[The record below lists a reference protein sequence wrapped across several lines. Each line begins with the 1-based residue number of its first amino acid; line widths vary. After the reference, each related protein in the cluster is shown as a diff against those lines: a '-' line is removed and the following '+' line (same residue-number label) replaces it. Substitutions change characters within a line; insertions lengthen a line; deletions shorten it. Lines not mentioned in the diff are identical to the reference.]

1 MIAGALGALGPILGS
16 MPASIPSPSNGTI
29 SLGPLNLRAYGLMI
43 ALGVL
48 AAVWLAGRR
57 LEARGVGTR
66 EDMSYIALWAVP
78 AGIIG
83 SRLYHVITDWRR
95 FEGRWLDAFKIWE
108 GGLGIW
114 GGIAAGVAVGI
125 WAALRRGIPL
135 QGGLSAITPALPL
148 AQAIGRWGNWWNQE
162 LFGRPTDLPWALE
175 VSSDKA
181 VAAGYPPGTT
191 FHPTFLYESL
201 WCLLLCGGLIWVDRR
216 FRIWGTELFAL
227 YVAGYTFM
235 RFWIERLRVDEASLL
250 WGWRVNEVVSLVVFA
265 LAVAYLLFS
274 LRRPRPDPVGE
285 AVATVPEGAVESET
299 VADGEVLVDDQD
311 RDGPLASAPV
321 SGRISPAQVAH
332 VARLARLELTD
343 DELALYT
350 EQLSSMLDHF
360 RDIDALELDDVAPM
374 PQPLPLQNVFRE
386 DVVGPTLD
394 RDEVLAAAPAA
405 ESGRFRVPPILG
417 EAP

>member
-1 MIAGALGALGPILGS
+1 MIHGASGAFGVTAGIV
-16 MPASIPSPSNGTI
+16 ASIPSPSNGTI
-29 SLGPLNLRAYGLMI
+29 TLGPLNLRAYGLMI

-48 AAVWLAGRR
+48 AGVWLAGRR

-201 WCLLLCGGLIWVDRR
+201 WCLLLCGGLIWIDRR

-235 RFWIERLRVDEASLL
+235 RFWIERAAHRSRPRCCGAGGST
-250 WGWRVNEVVSLVVFA
+250 RSCRSRCSRI
-265 LAVAYLLFS
+265 AVAYLLVS
-274 LRRPRPDPVGE
+274 MRRPRPESVGD
-285 AVATVPEGAVESET
+285 AVATVAEGIVEGET
-299 VADGEVLVDDQD
+299 VVDGELLVDDP
-311 RDGPLASAPV
+311 RSRRTPSIG
-321 SGRISPAQVAH
+321 SGVRSHHPGRRWRTSP
-332 VARLARLELTD
+332 D
-343 DELALYT
+343 W
-350 EQLSSMLDHF
+350 
-360 RDIDALELDDVAPM
+360 
-374 PQPLPLQNVFRE
+374 
-386 DVVGPTLD
+386 
-394 RDEVLAAAPAA
+394 PAC
-405 ESGRFRVPPILG
+405 S
-417 EAP
+417 

>member
-1 MIAGALGALGPILGS
+1 MINGASGAFGATAGIV
-16 MPASIPSPSNGTI
+16 ASIPSPSNGTI
-29 SLGPLNLRAYGLMI
+29 TLGPLNLRAYGLMI

-201 WCLLLCGGLIWVDRR
+201 WCLLLCGGLIWIDRR

-235 RFWIERLRVDEASLL
+235 RFWIERVRIDEASLL
-250 WGWRVNEVVSLVVFA
+250 WGWRVNEVVSLAVFTI
-265 LAVAYLLFS
+265 AVAYLLVS
-274 LRRPRPDPVGE
+274 MRRPRPEPVGD
-285 AVATVPEGAVESET
+285 AVATVAEGVVEGET
-299 VADGEVLVDDQD
+299 VVDGELLVDDPD
-311 RDGPLASAPV
+311 RDEPLASSPV
-321 SGRISPAQVAH
+321 SDRITPAAVAH
-332 VARLARLELTD
+332 VARLARLQLTE
-343 DELALYT
+343 DELERYT
-350 EQLSSMLDHF
+350 EQLGSMLDHF
-360 RDIDALELDDVAPM
+360 RDIDALDLADVEPM
-374 PQPLPLQNVFRE
+374 NQPLPLSNVLR
-386 DVVGPTLD
+386 DDIVGPTLD

-405 ESGRFRVPPILG
+405 DSGRFRVPPILG

>member
-1 MIAGALGALGPILGS
+1 

-95 FEGRWLDAFKIWE
+95 FEGRWLDAFKIWQ

-114 GGIAAGVAVGI
+114 GGIALGVAVGI

-235 RFWIERLRVDEASLL
+235 RFWIERVRIDEASLL
-250 WGWRVNEVVSLVVFA
+250 WGWRVNEVVSLVVFTI
-265 LAVAYLLFS
+265 AVVYLLVS
-274 LRRPRPDPVGE
+274 MRRPRPLAGE
-285 AVATVPEGAVESET
+285 LVEESAVTGDGSPADADAAVAS
-299 VADGEVLVDDQD
+299 VA
-311 RDGPLASAPV
+311 P
-321 SGRISPAQVAH
+321 
-332 VARLARLELTD
+332 
-343 DELALYT
+343 
-350 EQLSSMLDHF
+350 SSMLD
-360 RDIDALELDDVAPM
+360 DEVAAADDAGDVDAEVPSSTGDASERSEAPREA
-374 PQPLPLQNVFRE
+374 PGEDSADGPLPHH
-386 DVVGPTLD
+386 
-394 RDEVLAAAPAA
+394 DE
-405 ESGRFRVPPILG
+405 G
-417 EAP
+417 

>member
-1 MIAGALGALGPILGS
+1 MINGASGAFGATAGIV
-16 MPASIPSPSNGTI
+16 ASIPSPSNGTI
-29 SLGPLNLRAYGLMI
+29 TLGPLNLRAYGLMI

-48 AAVWLAGRR
+48 AGVWLAGRR

-201 WCLLLCGGLIWVDRR
+201 WCLLLCGGLIWIDRR

-235 RFWIERLRVDEASLL
+235 RFWIERVRIDEASLL
-250 WGWRVNEVVSLVVFA
+250 WGWRVNEVVSLAVFTI
-265 LAVAYLLFS
+265 AVAYLLVS
-274 LRRPRPDPVGE
+274 MRRPRPEPVGD
-285 AVATVPEGAVESET
+285 AVATVAEGVVEGET
-299 VADGEVLVDDQD
+299 VVDGELLVDDPD
-311 RDGPLASAPV
+311 RDEPLASAPV
-321 SGRISPAQVAH
+321 SDRITPAAVAH
-332 VARLARLELTD
+332 VARLARLQLTE
-343 DELALYT
+343 DELERYT
-350 EQLSSMLDHF
+350 EQLGSMLDHF
-360 RDIDALELDDVAPM
+360 RDIDALDLADVEPM
-374 PQPLPLQNVFRE
+374 NQPLPLSNVLR
-386 DVVGPTLD
+386 DDIVGPTLD

-405 ESGRFRVPPILG
+405 DSGRFRVPPILG